1 MLSLSD
7 KEKLKEYI
15 KKNPNI
21 LLDDLAKKIAGA
33 YGVKTEFIASILKEE
48 TRNSLE
54 SFKDIYKK
62 NEDIK
67 EKSIPTLSEE
77 IVEELYYTLEWAR
90 QVFKDISHK
99 DIELFKEN
107 LPASITEQKKYLTN
121 KILPQKMM
129 IRAQKPQNISDQ
141 ITGICIGSANS
152 CEEIILTLYKIGKW
166 LFQSPYHIY
175 LIISWQ
181 GEYPNWKNV

>member
-33 YGVKTEFIASILKEE
+33 YGVKTEFIASVLKEE

-62 NEDIK
+62 NENIK
-67 EKSIPTLSEE
+67 EKSVPTLSEE
-77 IVEELYYTLEWAR
+77 IVEELYYTLE
-90 QVFKDISHK
+90 
-99 DIELFKEN
+99 
-107 LPASITEQKKYLTN
+107 
-121 KILPQKMM
+121 
-129 IRAQKPQNISDQ
+129 
-141 ITGICIGSANS
+141 
-152 CEEIILTLYKIGKW
+152 
-166 LFQSPYHIY
+166 
-175 LIISWQ
+175 
-181 GEYPNWKNV
+181 